1 MAGSAQKKNRSRIG
15 KKDGK
20 KDDKT
25 RTTRC
30 LFITRKYVR
39 FQWEDN
45 LYEYLFLC
53 FVPGPAPRI
62 FTKLLK
68 IPIALLLRTNIMPLM
83 YFDDMMM
90 MGKTLVEI
98 LMNRDTIIFL
108 LQHLG
113 LVINIGKSQLEPSIE
128 MEFLNVK

>member
-1 MAGSAQKKNRSRIG
+1 MAGSTQRKNRSRIG

-68 IPIALLLRTNIMPLM
+68 IPIALLLRTNIMPLI
-83 YFDDMMM
+83 YFDDMMT